1 MRRIDCPGFMSYLL
15 QISLTICQHCIKFCG
30 AYTGN
35 LRHMRTIS
43 GQLWI
48 IGITM
53 LERQTFQNKDLAL
66 KVSPNYDP
74 KKFDP
79 NKEKKI
85 G

>member
-1 MRRIDCPGFMSYLL
+1 
-15 QISLTICQHCIKFCG
+15 
-30 AYTGN
+30 
-35 LRHMRTIS
+35 MRTIS